1 MRRIQS
7 YFVILTIF
15 IGSEAATAAAAEQR
29 QSVGSA
35 SSYSRG
41 LILTSSQ
48 RELSKHRHHHHGHD
62 NEQHPINNKNNIHSG
77 GNGDKN
83 DTSVQQQTPSQN
95 NVVARQDDS
104 TLGVVDEQQ
113 QSERNDQQQME
124 ENQPLQQQQ
133 QQQQNQETIRNTDYS
148 IFACDELPNLQQ
160 KANDAGDETSF
171 DQCEF
176 AINCNDGDGI
186 LFSHFFFCNS
196 STKTTSSS
204 IPTST
209 TSSSHPL
216 FVTKLI
222 ALLLLFLALLLLF
235 RLLSSTTDE
244 FFSPGLEMF
253 SLRLGLPPRFAG
265 VTLLA
270 LGNGAPD
277 VAATM
282 NAMLA
287 GSRGVGVGDDTG
299 GVGVGGGREGYGMA
313 LGELTGTCMFNIC
326 LILGAIVIYL
336 GSGSDSGRGKDNKN
350 KQYKNGEDVAI
361 AVVRGVPCQGPLL
374 RDISVLIIVC
384 VVSMSYLKSGVIDHE
399 FVYTMLGIYVSYVL
413 VVLSADAYHIFY
425 HVPLLAD
432 ALRRSS
438 SSGSGFSLNEPTP
451 SDDETGAAGD
461 LSVADEQTPL
471 TTALPPLRCDTVHRH
486 FHHRNSSSSSLP
498 PHHRHTIGETVIEAI
513 SNYSC
518 VEESI
523 IANHAISGR
532 AEHTQLIEAAAS
544 LREEEGW
551 APIFDDGNEP
561 LVIFHPNHA
570 VHPHHHHIHRPSDG
584 PVLFL
589 RSDSSTGKSAATRRP
604 TLCVGDNKVVG
615 AEENTIS
622 IDEPSQSTLTATMKG
637 DNNAMN
643 QINNNRPSS
652 WKDAWS
658 SNFREFIEHWRDFF
672 TDIYSNEANSTLDV
686 IFLSVELPFTIAR
699 KVRFSSPLIVR
710 PIDFVKSLHSH
721 THTLSHS
728 VSPTHM

>member
-7 YFVILTIF
+7 YFAILTIF
-15 IGSEAATAAAAEQR
+15 IGFEAATATAAEQR

-48 RELSKHRHHHHGHD
+48 RELSKHRHRRHGHD

-104 TLGVVDEQQ
+104 TLGVVDELQ
-113 QSERNDQQQME
+113 QSEQNEQQQME
-124 ENQPLQQQQ
+124 ENQQSLQQQQ
-133 QQQQNQETIRNTDYS
+133 QQQKQETFRNTDYS

-160 KANDAGDETSF
+160 KANDAGEETSF

-176 AINCNDGDGI
+176 AIYCNDGDGI
-186 LFSHFFFCNS
+186 LFSRFFFCNS

-216 FVTKLI
+216 FGTKLI

-287 GSRGVGVGDDTG
+287 GSRGVGGVGDDTDG
-299 GVGVGGGREGYGMA
+299 GGGGREGYGMA

-336 GSGSDSGRGKDNKN
+336 GSGSDSGRGTDNKD
-350 KQYKNGEDVAI
+350 KQDKKGEDVAI

-374 RDISVLIIVC
+374 RDISVLVLVC

-399 FVYTMLGIYVSYVL
+399 FVYAMLGIYVSYVL

-432 ALRRSS
+432 ALRRNS

-486 FHHRNSSSSSLP
+486 FHHRNSSSSSLS

-604 TLCVGDNKVVG
+604 TLCVGGNKVVG

-622 IDEPSQSTLTATMKG
+622 IDEPSLSTLTATMKG
-637 DNNAMN
+637 DNNATN

-658 SNFREFIEHWRDFF
+658 SNFREFVEHWRDFF